1 MLKAWRLSLKMSQA
15 KFGRCLAVSRS
26 TINRWEGGLQPIP
39 AKLADRKFENSPGY
53 LAWVDAQNAERRR
66 NCRVCLKGE
75 PCPHSEPA

>member
-39 AKLADRKFENSPGY
+39 AKLADRRFENSPGY
-53 LAWVDAQNAERRR
+53 LAWVDEQNEPD
-66 NCRVCLKGE
+66 CGCIKGVQVCSYHHDKI
-75 PCPHSEPA
+75 